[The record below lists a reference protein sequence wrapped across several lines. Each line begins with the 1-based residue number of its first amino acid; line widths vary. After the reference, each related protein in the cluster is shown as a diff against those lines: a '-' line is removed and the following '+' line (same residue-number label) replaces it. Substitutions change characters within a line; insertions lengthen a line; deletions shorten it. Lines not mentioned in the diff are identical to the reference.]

1 MTKRNETFMFFLNIV
16 LIKKW
21 FFSFFFLKFH
31 MRNANIINMLSLLLA
46 AHTQARMVK
55 DGVLKNTKNH
65 ASTRRRREKK

>member
-1 MTKRNETFMFFLNIV
+1 MTKRNETFMFFLNIA
-16 LIKKW
+16 LIKKK
-21 FFSFFFLKFH
+21 FFSFFLTFH
-31 MRNANIINMLSLLLA
+31 IRNANIIYMLSLLLA

>member
-1 MTKRNETFMFFLNIV
+1 MT
-16 LIKKW
+16 
-21 FFSFFFLKFH
+21 FH
-31 MRNANIINMLSLLLA
+31 IDNANIIYMLSLLLA